1 MQKNG
6 GKNSRGGYQARFVTY
21 DRVTG
26 EEVEGTPVYVAGK
39 AKWNKEGW
47 FVGFQD
53 AFDTLSEDREMTLE
67 VTRVWMK
74 LMGQLGFENFIVVQ
88 QINIAESLGMQKSNV
103 SRAIKLLVSKGLLI
117 QGPKVGRSTAYRLSL
132 NICWKGSAKEYNKN
146 VELSKKHAAK
156 ELAKQRWKVFQEVHK
171 SGEKN

>member
-1 MQKNG
+1 M
-6 GKNSRGGYQARFVTY
+6 
-21 DRVTG
+21 
-26 EEVEGTPVYVAGK
+26 
-39 AKWNKEGW
+39 
-47 FVGFQD
+47 
-53 AFDTLSEDREMTLE
+53 
-67 VTRVWMK
+67 
-74 LMGQLGFENFIVVQ
+74 
-88 QINIAESLGMQKSNV
+88 
-103 SRAIKLLVSKGLLI
+103 GLLI